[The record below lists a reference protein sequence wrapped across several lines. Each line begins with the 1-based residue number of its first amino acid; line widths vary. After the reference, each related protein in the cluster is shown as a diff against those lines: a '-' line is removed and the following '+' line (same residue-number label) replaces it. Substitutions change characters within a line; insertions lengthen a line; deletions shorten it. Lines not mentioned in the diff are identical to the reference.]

1 MLQRASSKKENKRR
15 RNIGLVVVVSLLSS
29 FIWSGVTQTTA
40 KPTLPAELKNRI
52 KQISVEGVC
61 PPFYL
66 CDEHGKVIDPVHGI
80 NLDKPYS
87 PKQTC
92 GKCHDYN
99 KITEGFHFQQ
109 GRGEKPTDLM
119 VERCL
124 WVTSPGNYGGNW

>member
-1 MLQRASSKKENKRR
+1 MKPKLVFVLMFILILGFLKLWAGTPQDKK
-15 RNIGLVVVVSLLSS
+15 I
-29 FIWSGVTQTTA
+29 
-40 KPTLPAELKNRI
+40 
-52 KQISVEGVC
+52 ISPPSGVC

-66 CDEHGKVIDPVHGI
+66 MDEESKIIDPVHNI
-80 NLDKPYS
+80 NADQPYS

-109 GRGEKPTDLM
+109 GRGEKPNLLTA
-119 VERCL
+119 ERCL